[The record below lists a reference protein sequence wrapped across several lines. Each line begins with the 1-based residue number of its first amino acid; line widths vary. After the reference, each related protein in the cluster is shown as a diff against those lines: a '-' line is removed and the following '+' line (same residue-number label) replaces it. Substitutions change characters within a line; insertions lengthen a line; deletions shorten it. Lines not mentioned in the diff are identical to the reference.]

1 MAKKGEKLKWN
12 TPKGTSLNQLRKS
25 ISGEVDA
32 RGRKASETVRPEEK
46 AAQST
51 RALSR
56 RRRARAKPR

>member
-32 RGRKASETVRPEEK
+32 RGRKAIEIVRPE
-46 AAQST
+46 ARATQST
-51 RALSR
+51 KALSR
-56 RRRARAKPR
+56 RQRSRSKPH